1 MKSRHTAAFQ
11 IWKITYF
18 IIAQRCPFFNRQLC
32 SLCKENWLNIF
43 GAERSPYFLS
53 ASTYFTI
60 CRSSTRSKPFTTP
73 FPFRS
78 ATERVAGSE
87 ILYASPNM
95 YWFNATHGF
104 IYFPI
109 IVQISRYSFSN
120 AKNSST
126 ASIRRRQ
133 FSFQIISSKR
143 YLIVPF
149 RYAFQTTPVLLL
161 FLFPR

>member
-73 FPFRS
+73 SPFRS

-95 YWFNATHGF
+95 YWFNCHTSVLF
-104 IYFPI
+104 TSP
-109 IVQISRYSFSN
+109 SSFRSPG
-120 AKNSST
+120 T
-126 ASIRRRQ
+126 
-133 FSFQIISSKR
+133 
-143 YLIVPF
+143 
-149 RYAFQTTPVLLL
+149 
-161 FLFPR
+161 LFPMRRTLPQHPDGSGPAPCECG